1 MLYSMVMAYFIRFVK
16 DQEQARFDLERGH
29 SFHDY
34 YLMPS
39 VLDVLQDKGY
49 GVDEETGEVTD
60 DGEWFADSIEDA
72 ADRLGLAQDNATGGW
87 GFPTDGLCG
96 FGEYETVDEALAA
109 ARDSWYA
116 GGAFVAVFDGQPSA
130 GFDPDGTLFY
140 PTRLVTVRPR

>member
-1 MLYSMVMAYFIRFVK
+1 MAHYYFRFVK
-16 DQEQARFDLERGH
+16 DEAQATSDLERGH

-49 GVDEETGEVTD
+49 EVDEDGEVFD
-60 DGEWFADSIEDA
+60 YEGEWFASSIDDA
-72 ADRLGLAQDNATGGW
+72 ADRLGLAQDNATGLW

-96 FGEYETVDEALAA
+96 FGEYDTVEEAIEA

-116 GGAFVAVFDGQPSA
+116 GGDVLAVFQGEPSMSS
-130 GFDPDGTLFY
+130 DPDGSLFY
-140 PTRLVTVRPR
+140 PKRLVLVTGRPR